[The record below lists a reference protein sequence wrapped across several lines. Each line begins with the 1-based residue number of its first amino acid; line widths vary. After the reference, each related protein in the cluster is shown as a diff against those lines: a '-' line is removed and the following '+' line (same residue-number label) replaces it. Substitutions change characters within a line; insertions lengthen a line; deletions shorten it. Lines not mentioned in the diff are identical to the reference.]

1 MLDLLQVCSEVL
13 IIWQD
18 SDCWF
23 SNQWHGSQRNTHRGI
38 LRLMGSSW
46 VPSSS
51 ASLRQMVKQ
60 HPENDRLKIH
70 LHHHGLPNLPKQVGG
85 WIHTSLSLSTKAR
98 NNEVGN
104 LCPTFLRKKKNW
116 QYIVHD
122 IRGYSPGFQSHPIK
136 SCLVSRDSQYLENRG
151 YLSTCSSHKST
162 EWRITGVLRVP
173 QMARQK
179 RS

>member
-1 MLDLLQVCSEVL
+1 MTWLTKKHTPGDSTVDGLKLSP
-13 IIWQD
+13 III
-18 SDCWF
+18 SITS
-23 SNQWHGSQRNTHRGI
+23 SNGEAASWKWPVENTSAPPWPSKSSKTSGGGEFTPAYHWA
-38 LRLMGSSW
+38 LR
-46 VPSSS
+46 
-51 ASLRQMVKQ
+51 
-60 HPENDRLKIH
+60 PEIMKWEICVQLFF
-70 LHHHGLPNLPKQVGG
+70 G
-85 WIHTSLSLSTKAR
+85 
-98 NNEVGN
+98 
-104 LCPTFLRKKKNW
+104 KKNW